1 MELIKLG
8 LQFFAEGAAAA
19 APAATAE
26 DGAVAAP
33 ANGENN
39 TDTSDPKEPDLD
51 AEYRELVKTKYK
63 AQHDRD
69 LSDTVQNR
77 LKSAKTREA
86 ALNEENAKYR
96 AFIEKMYDE
105 YDADD
110 LDSLEAKLREDRP
123 RRIEDEAIRTG
134 KSNDDVTKEIDAR
147 AELRRAKRESAQYKA
162 ERDAERRKQESSRIL
177 ADWRRQAEGMA
188 DKYPG
193 FDLDRELEENE
204 VFTDI
209 LVNGRGRVTVE
220 NAYVSAHGDEAIKQ
234 AMEYAAARGTE
245 VAAARFANNAKRPT
259 EGALQKTTAGASVV
273 DVKSMTRKQRDE
285 IKKRVAKGE
294 RITLG

>member
-1 MELIKLG
+1 MELIRLG

-19 APAATAE
+19 APAATAA

-51 AEYRELVKTKYK
+51 ADYRDNVRTKYK
-63 AQHDRD
+63 AQIDRQI
-69 LSDTVQNR
+69 SDAVQSR
-77 LKSAKTREA
+77 LKGAKAENAR
-86 ALNEENAKYR
+86 LNDENAKFR
-96 AFIEKMYDE
+96 ELFDSLCDE

-110 LDSLEAKLREDRP
+110 FDSLKTKLREDRS
-123 RRIEDEAIRTG
+123 RRIEDEAIKTG
-134 KSNDDVTKEIDAR
+134 KSNDEVSKEIDAR
-147 AELRRAKRESAQYKA
+147 AELRRAKRESAMYK
-162 ERDAERRKQESSRIL
+162 EQRDAERRKQESSRIL
-177 ADWRRQAEGMA
+177 ADWRRQAEGLS

-193 FDLDRELEENE
+193 FDLDAELANNE
-204 VFTDI
+204 VFVDL

-220 NAYVSAHGDEAIKQ
+220 TAYVSAHGDEAIKQ

-273 DVKSMTRKQRDE
+273 DVKNMTRKQRDE

-294 RITLG
+294 HITFG